1 MSLKNNILYM
11 SEDTKNMVSEVST
24 LLGVSQSLIK
34 EIFEYMLLDF
44 AVKLSKNPDQL
55 TKLDIP
61 YVGSLYVKYKDD
73 ELDENGELNTIVDCN
88 VALYPSFKKLVGD
101 IHDEGY
107 TDLIP
112 VFTKKIEQ
120 AIMVATSD
128 E

>member
-1 MSLKNNILYM
+1 M

-24 LLGVSQSLIK
+24 LLGVSQSLVK

-44 AVKLSKNPDQL
+44 AIKISKNPDES

-61 YVGSLYVKYKDD
+61 YIGSLFVKYKEDQV
-73 ELDENGELNTIVDCN
+73 DENGELNTIVDCDIE
-88 VALYPSFKKLVGD
+88 LYPSFKKLIGD
-101 IHDEGY
+101 LHDEGY

-112 VFTKKIEQ
+112 IFTKKIEQ

>member
-1 MSLKNNILYM
+1 M

-44 AVKLSKNPDQL
+44 AVKLAKSPDQL

-73 ELDENGELNTIVDCN
+73 ELDKNGELETIVDCN